1 MIVAS
6 PPVAVSTST
15 ARCRLPTSSST
26 SSTLPPW
33 SPPCTPAPLPL
44 PLRCVLCSLRLPPDR
59 SVTLQWGAAHTR
71 VAPRRYV
78 CYSEERQQPPERIT
92 RQDHDASHRPLPH
105 RAAAR
110 PRPRPRYPRHDAPG
124 HAARPLE

>member
-1 MIVAS
+1 LSRAA
-6 PPVAVSTST
+6 PPVALPTSP
-15 ARCRLPTSSST
+15 ARCRWPTLST
-26 SSTLPPW
+26 TSTPPPPW
-33 SPPCTPAPLPL
+33 PPSRPPPPPMLPL
-44 PLRCVLCSLRLPPDR
+44 HCVLCSPRSTPDR
-59 SVTLQWGAAHTR
+59 SVTLQWGASPTR

-92 RQDHDASHRPLPH
+92 RHDHDASHRPLPH

-110 PRPRPRYPRHDAPG
+110 PRPRPRHPRHDAPG

>member
-6 PPVAVSTST
+6 LPVAVSTST

-33 SPPCTPAPLPL
+33 STSRAPAPPMLPL
-44 PLRCVLCSLRLPPDR
+44 HCVLCSPRSTPDR

-92 RQDHDASHRPLPH
+92 RHDHDASHRPLPH
-105 RAAAR
+105 R
-110 PRPRPRYPRHDAPG
+110 
-124 HAARPLE
+124 